1 MEAKHTTGEWMHFF
15 NGNYFEVRGVEKATP
30 NISIFNVSIKDHPNF
45 KHYCEQDESE
55 ANAKLIAAA
64 PNLLDACQTMIKA
77 FKDAPKDW
85 LMTNDVQQA
94 ESIMMDAINKAVSD
108 K

>member
-1 MEAKHTTGEWMHFF
+1 
-15 NGNYFEVRGVEKATP
+15 
-30 NISIFNVSIKDHPNF
+30 
-45 KHYCEQDESE
+45 
-55 ANAKLIAAA
+55 
-64 PNLLDACQTMIKA
+64 MIKA